1 MSNKISLAKSLIHS
15 QIHSAVNKKS
25 VHPLFI
31 HFECT
36 EKCNMYCEFCNI
48 WRKRQHEKEATTFEI
63 NKRIT
68 ECWDLGCFIISFTGG
83 EPLLRTD
90 ISELLKFSKGQ
101 IGLCTGLVT
110 NGILLDKKINKI
122 SKFTDFLA
130 VSFDVN
136 DKQMFNQIRGIDS
149 FDKVKKNI
157 IEAKKMG
164 VEIELFSV
172 LTNETFQKIDSTID
186 FAKKWELPIH
196 FSPVSEVPREFIEKS
211 EAKKMMVNKES
222 YVIKKLT
229 DEKRKYKKIHF
240 EKDYFKFL
248 SSGGFNNFINC
259 YSASTTISLKPNASV
274 TLPCPFFTLMEINKS
289 EKLSD
294 ELESKE
300 AIKIRNNCGTW
311 DFCKNC
317 SINCMYVVSLIKYPY
332 LLIRWVKDKI

>member
-1 MSNKISLAKSLIHS
+1 VSNKISLAKSLIHS
-15 QIHSAVNKKS
+15 QIHATVNKKP

-36 EKCNMYCEFCNI
+36 EKCNMKCEFCNI
-48 WRKRQHEKEATTFEI
+48 WRKKQLVKEATTYEI

-90 ISELLKFSKGQ
+90 IDELLKFSKKQ

-110 NGILLDKKINKI
+110 NGILLNKKINEI
-122 SKFTDFLA
+122 SKFTDFLSI
-130 VSFDVN
+130 SFDVN

-149 FDKVKKNI
+149 FEKVKKNI

-172 LTNETFQKIDSTID
+172 ITKETFQKIDSTIN

-211 EAKKMMVNKES
+211 KAKKMMINKES
-222 YVIKKLT
+222 YVIKKLI
-229 DEKRKYKKIHF
+229 DEKRQYRKIHF

-248 SSGGFNNFINC
+248 ASGGFNNFINC
-259 YSASTTISLKPNASV
+259 YSASTTISLKPDASV
-274 TLPCPFFTLMEINKS
+274 ILPCPFFTLMKIDKTDKLINELKS
-289 EKLSD
+289 IK
-294 ELESKE
+294 
-300 AIKIRNNCGTW
+300 AIKIRKNCGNW
-311 DFCKNC
+311 NFCKNC
-317 SINCMYVVSLIKYPY
+317 SINCMYVTSLIKYPY
-332 LLIRWVKDKI
+332 LLLRWIKDKI